1 MISVFI
7 KEQKRYS
14 KGDLIDIFKKDEK
27 SIIRIINRLKTC
39 GVLKSVKKDD
49 KQLKSTIL
57 LNEDIEEIEEE
68 ETSGS
73 YLYVFN
79 FVGII
84 IVEGCVLKCY
94 PKYINSVDNPLIELQ
109 QVIKVLEKYKAKEQI
124 IHTFN
129 SDGKTTA
136 YNLLSTIMYLLN
148 DYYENGLYINDKIIV
163 EVNGIG
169 EILWDRSINYSY
181 PIIQDDC
188 PYHFDFQTRKR
199 IIDDYDFFKRL
210 HEVILKEC
218 SEEMSNA
225 GLMEVMDLTEVILT
239 DEELE
244 DFGDIEYLL
253 YRIQNEKNIQF
264 NTNKQKLLD
273 LMEAFLLNKR
283 TLDDTEGFC
292 LLGTTSFNLV
302 WEDVCATIL
311 DNKLNVPL
319 RDLHMIDSAKYSKDD
334 TLLSIIEK
342 PLWNIDGNNIEA
354 SQTLK
359 PDIVTL
365 VKEDSKVSFYIFDA
379 KYYVMKTTQTSI
391 SDQPGIES
399 ITKQFLYQ
407 LAYKQFN
414 EEHQIENVKNCF
426 LFPIEGEEI
435 IKKGYATLKM
445 LEFLFGE
452 NNPEQKKLEQIQI
465 ILLPATEVY
474 SYYLNSSKMDI
485 SKLGL

>member
-283 TLDDTEGFC
+283 TLDDTESFC

-302 WEDVCATIL
+302 WQDVCATIL

-319 RDLHMIDSAKYSKDD
+319 KDLHMIDSAKYSKDD